1 MQVNP
6 AMIEQLESGGM
17 MFVGH
22 GDDGKR
28 MEIMELQGVC
38 VLRLHFAFVFSWLLL
53 GFHLS
58 KVCLLKTKLL

>member
-6 AMIEQLESGGM
+6 AMIEQLENSGM

-38 VLRLHFAFVFSWLLL
+38 VLRLHFAFVFS
-53 GFHLS
+53 
-58 KVCLLKTKLL
+58 

>member
-6 AMIEQLESGGM
+6 AMIEQLENSGM

-53 GFHLS
+53 GFHPC
-58 KVCLLKTKLL
+58 KICLHKMKLL